1 MMSKFGDRRK
11 ALGLMGSLGV
21 CSVLGGSVIGMR
33 SAYAQARKHR
43 ITASTRPVPE
53 SYILASGGWA
63 KALPA
68 GVGIETTT
76 VASGA
81 QIMAALASGSADISN
96 VGSTPMLTGICN
108 GLDVSVVY
116 VHSTTLTSEGLVVRN
131 DSGINSVADLRGK
144 TVGVTFNTS
153 THFALLAALSVTG
166 VPVGEVKLINA
177 RADTLP
183 ALWQRGEIAAS
194 YTWSPIVNQLEKD
207 NGKRIFQSG
216 DLVKHGIL
224 AFDAICVRNDYKK
237 NNPDLVM
244 AHLTE
249 YVRVSR
255 LFQQGHPDLAPT
267 LSKFTQVPENA
278 VREFIKNFATLTPQQ
293 VVSKEWMGRP
303 GETDAGIYKSLAFQA
318 NFMKQLG
325 QVQSVPASFTP
336 YVDSSFAVRLAA

>member
-1 MMSKFGDRRK
+1 MSKFTNRRN
-11 ALGLMGSLGV
+11 AIGLMGSIGV
-21 CSVLGGSVIGMR
+21 CSVLGGSIIGMR
-33 SAYAQARKHR
+33 SAYAQSRKLR
-43 ITASTRPVPE
+43 VTASTRPTPE
-53 SYILASGGWA
+53 AYILASGGWA

-68 GVGIETTT
+68 GVGIETTA

-81 QIMAALASGSADISN
+81 QIMAALASGSADLSN

-116 VHSTTLTSEGLVVRN
+116 VHSTTLTSEGLVARN
-131 DSGINSVADLRGK
+131 GSGINSVADLRGK

-153 THFALLAALSVTG
+153 THFALLAALNVTG
-166 VPVGEVKLINA
+166 VPASEVKLVNA

-183 ALWQRGEIAAS
+183 ALWQRGEIAAT
-194 YTWSPIVNQLEKD
+194 YTWDPVLSQLAKE

-224 AFDAICVRNDYKK
+224 AFDAICVRNDFKK

-249 YVRVSR
+249 YVRACK
-255 LFQQGHPDLAPT
+255 LFQQGHPDLVPT
-267 LSKFTQVPENA
+267 LAKHTQVPEGG
-278 VREFIKNFATLTPQQ
+278 VRDFIKTFEILTPQQ

-325 QVQSVPASFTP
+325 QVQSVPASFAQ